1 MIKHS
6 ILLPT
11 VLLLALSACEPMG
24 PLPGTSLAGI
34 VEPAPENWSALDTS
48 ETIQL
53 ETLADNK
60 PYSVNIWG
68 VGLGQFYYVASAKG
82 AESRWAKRIAR
93 NNRVRLRIDQ
103 SIFELSAVI
112 ISDQAERDKV
122 ALAFQK
128 KYDIEQSEDFPDAIV
143 YRLGGH

>member
-6 ILLPT
+6 ILLP
-11 VLLLALSACEPMG
+11 VMLLLALSACEPIG
-24 PLPGTSLAGI
+24 PLPGTSLAGN

-48 ETIQL
+48 RTIQL
-53 ETLADNK
+53 ETLVDKK

-68 VGLGQFYYVASAKG
+68 VGLGQYYYVASAKG

-93 NNRVRLRIDQ
+93 NNQVRLRIDQ
-103 SIFELSAVI
+103 SIFELTAI
-112 ISDQAERDKV
+112 IVTDQAERDKA
-122 ALAFQK
+122 ALAFQH

-143 YRLGGH
+143 YRLEEH